1 MGVAMAGMTAGAT
14 VAAMTVV
21 VDMIAVATAVV
32 MDLIVG
38 HHGAMAA
45 VLHAPD
51 HMTDADWIRQRLLE
65 FFFGVPACDSVEAS
79 RSLVLKLLGG
89 LLFAYV
95 RRG

>member
-51 HMTDADWIRQRLLE
+51 HMTDADWIRERLLE
-65 FFFGVPACDSVEAS
+65 FLLAFLRVT
-79 RSLVLKLLGG
+79 LLKLPGHW
-89 LLFAYV
+89 Y
-95 RRG
+95 